1 MSLPVPFISCQQT
14 KEYTLV
20 IDLDETLVHFQAEK
34 GKFLI
39 RNYCQEFILQMF
51 EYFELVIFTAAQ

>member
-1 MSLPVPFISCQQT
+1 MSIPCPFIPPNED

-20 IDLDETLVHFQAEK
+20 IDLDETLVHFEAEK

-39 RNYCQEFILQMF
+39 RNYCKEFIVQMS
-51 EYFELVIFTAAQ
+51 